1 MFFSF
6 FYCYIGYQFFNPI
19 ITSES
24 VIIPY
29 GIHPF
34 DICINNPILW
44 KYIKYCFIFTY
55 LFSSIIISNL
65 IYHFILNSFNIF
77 INFLKKSKNHDSNH
91 NKSNMSFNT
100 NLDTKSNFILNENL
114 NGKNH
119 KQSHTL
125 ALFIGNN
132 SETGEAIYLPEK
144 SLFQNIIITGT
155 IGTGKTSSAMYPF
168 TKQLIDFQCNNN
180 EEKLGMLI
188 LDVKGNYY
196 LKVLEFAMDCN
207 RLSDVIVISVNGKYK
222 YNPLHKPNLKASVLA
237 NRLKTILLLF
247 SPNNSESFW
256 LDKVEQVLTEAIK
269 LCRLYNDGYVT
280 FEEIHKLIS
289 LDYYYSE
296 KLTIL
301 KEKYIQNLFSSED
314 LYNLYTSLNFFQKEY
329 FSLDSRTLSILKSE
343 ITRITNTFVSDYEIY
358 STFNPPKSE
367 LNFLGFEQLINEGKI
382 VVLNMNISKYK
393 VLSKIIAT
401 YLKLDFQSEVL
412 DRIANNFI
420 LSNRNVA
427 FISDEFHEY
436 CTITDSDFF
445 AQSREAKC
453 INIIATQSYTSILNS
468 LNNKF
473 STEVI
478 IQNLVNK
485 IWFRT
490 DDILTIEN
498 AQKQIGKEDKKR
510 LLKSISENAKLTN
523 YSYLTHSLNSTDSNI
538 SESITS
544 QISYEYKYDTKFFT
558 QELENFSSLAFLSD
572 GHHIYPPQ
580 KIIFKPYFKNKKI
593 K

>member
-100 NLDTKSNFILNENL
+100 NLEVKSNFISNENL
-114 NGKNH
+114 NGKN
-119 KQSHTL
+119 HTL

-132 SETGEAIYLPEK
+132 SETGKAIYLPEK

-168 TKQLIDFQCNNN
+168 TKQFIDFQCNNN

-289 LDYYYSE
+289 FDYYYSE

-468 LNNKF
+468 LNNKY

-580 KIIFKPYFKNKKI
+580 KIILKPYFKNKKNKI
-593 K
+593 V

>member
-100 NLDTKSNFILNENL
+100 NLEVKSNFISNENL

-468 LNNKF
+468 LNNKY